1 MTGRYVTSKWWGR
14 GLAAAYFAALCLLAL
29 VVPFVWNSFDDL
41 QRAADNERRLD
52 ELASTISRLENTVRM
67 AAQLA
72 VATGERAWF
81 ERHSSDARKLT
92 AALLDAKTLLPPQQ
106 TGRSIGAA
114 ESANRLLTAQEAR
127 AFVLAREGK
136 RTLADALLHEP
147 TYVDARTAFHN
158 GTATFLRLG
167 DAQLDG
173 PRAEVGDRLRSFL
186 STIIATLLV
195 LLGAF
200 AAVAL
205 AMRRQAHAI
214 AAVNRQLEAHVK
226 ERTASL
232 EAERQR
238 FRDFAET
245 TSDWFWESNA
255 DLNITAVSDNF
266 AEATGVAKTDFVGL
280 SLLQLEPS
288 DQHGRLAAEWRPNL
302 TRGQDIRDMYV
313 MIRSPT
319 RGLVYLRFAARAVH
333 GGGTEFMGY
342 RGTAADITEGLVR
355 ARAFSQGQKLQALG
369 TMAAGLAHEFNNILA
384 IVIGYA
390 GSLRNVLRNDAEALG
405 EIEQIIDA
413 GRRGASLSKSLLSFG
428 RQSRAGVRETFN
440 ARSLTS
446 DLPQLLKPLL
456 GPGCSLSIEAA
467 DVALWISVDRDLL
480 LQSVV
485 NLVVNARDAMPDG
498 GTVHVTLE
506 LEPAASARVR
516 RAGLKAQ
523 GGYVAISVADTGI
536 GMSRETLRRIFDPFF
551 TTKKVGQGTGLGLS
565 LLFGFVKEHQGHV
578 DVESKSNVGTTFTI
592 LLPKAAAPQAR
603 ELAREDEAADIK
615 GLRVLLVDDEP
626 QLLVLY
632 EKMLRELGIEAV
644 ARSDL
649 TAALSLLDDE
659 QERFDLIISDVLM
672 PQMIGFRFVELAQG
686 LRENIPALFITG
698 QPERTSDEPTAAPKG
713 AIVLRKP
720 FDREQLSKAIGESLA
735 AADAHATSA
744 VA

>member
-1 MTGRYVTSKWWGR
+1 M
-14 GLAAAYFAALCLLAL
+14 AAAYFGALCLLTL
-29 VVPFVWNSFDDL
+29 VVPFVWNSLDEQ
-41 QRAADNERRLD
+41 QRAAETERQLD
-52 ELASTISRLENTVRM
+52 ELASTISRAENTVRK

-81 ERHSSDARKLT
+81 EQYEGDARTLT
-92 AALLDAKTLLPPQQ
+92 AALHDAKALLPMQQ
-106 TGRSIGAA
+106 IVRSIGAA
-114 ESANRLLTAQEAR
+114 ESANRLLMDYETR
-127 AFVLAREGK
+127 AFALARGGK
-136 RTLADALLHEP
+136 QSLAGALLHEP
-147 TYVDARTAFHN
+147 AYVRARMDFHD
-158 GTATFLRLG
+158 GTEMFVRQG

-173 PRAEVGDRLRSFL
+173 PRADVGKQLRMFL
-186 STIIATLLV
+186 PAIFAAHVV

-200 AAVAL
+200 AAVVFAV
-205 AMRRQAHAI
+205 RRQDRAI
-214 AAVNRQLEAHVK
+214 AAVNRQLKAHVD
-226 ERTASL
+226 ERTATL

-245 TSDWFWESNA
+245 TSDWFWESDA
-255 DLNITAVSDNF
+255 DLNIAAVSDNF
-266 AEATGVAKTDFVGL
+266 AEATGVAKTDFIGL

-319 RGLVYLRFAARAVH
+319 RGSVYLRFAAKAVH

-342 RGTAADITEGLVR
+342 RGTAADITESLVR
-355 ARAFSQGQKLQALG
+355 ARAFNQGQKLQALG

-384 IVIGYA
+384 IVVGYA
-390 GSLRNVLRNDAEALG
+390 GSLRNAFRNDAEALG
-405 EIEQIIDA
+405 EIDQIIDA

-428 RQSRAGVRETFN
+428 RQSRAGARETFN
-440 ARSLTS
+440 ARSLTA

-456 GPGCSLSIEAA
+456 APGCSLSIEATDA
-467 DVALWISVDRDLL
+467 PLWISADRDLL
-480 LQSVV
+480 LQGVV

-498 GTVHVTLE
+498 GTIRVTLGM
-506 LEPAASARVR
+506 EPGGSTRVR

-523 GGYVAISVADTGI
+523 GYMTISVADTGI
-536 GMSRETLRRIFDPFF
+536 GISRETQRRIFDPFF

-565 LLFGFVKEHQGHV
+565 LLFGFVKEHHGHI
-578 DVESKSNVGTTFTI
+578 DVESEPNFGTTFVI
-592 LLPKAAAPQAR
+592 LLPQAAAPQATER
-603 ELAREDEAADIK
+603 ASEEKAADIK

-632 EKMLRELGIEAV
+632 EKMLRELGIEVV

-649 TAALSLLDDE
+649 NTALSSLDDE
-659 QERFDLIISDVLM
+659 RERFDLIISDVLM
-672 PQMIGFRFVELAQG
+672 PQMIGFRFVELARG

-698 QPERTSDEPTAAPKG
+698 QPERTFDEPTAAPKG

-720 FDREQLSKAIGESLA
+720 FECDQLSRAIGATLA
-735 AADAHATSA
+735 AANASVTSA